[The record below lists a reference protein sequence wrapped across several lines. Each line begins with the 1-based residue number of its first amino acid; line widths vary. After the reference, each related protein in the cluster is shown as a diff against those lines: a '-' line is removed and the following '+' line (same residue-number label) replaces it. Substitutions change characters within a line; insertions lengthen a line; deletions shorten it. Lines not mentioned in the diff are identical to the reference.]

1 MAADYQPFP
10 AKVVTPEGTA
20 FDGMVRELE
29 VPSVSGGLGILA
41 RRAPVVADLK
51 VGRMRA
57 LLEDGT
63 WQTWATQEG
72 FAQASNSTATVV
84 VEDAIRVEDIDPA
97 AAAELISEST
107 ARIDAAK
114 SGDDSAELRAAERAL
129 EWGEHLAALAAE
141 R

>member
-63 WQTWATQEG
+63 
-72 FAQASNSTATVV
+72 
-84 VEDAIRVEDIDPA
+84 
-97 AAAELISEST
+97 
-107 ARIDAAK
+107 
-114 SGDDSAELRAAERAL
+114 
-129 EWGEHLAALAAE
+129 
-141 R
+141 

>member
-1 MAADYQPFP
+1 MADYQPFP
-10 AKVVTPEGTA
+10 VKVVTPEGIA
-20 FDGMVRELE
+20 FDGQVRELE

-51 VGRMRA
+51 LGRMRA
-57 LLEDGT
+57 QLEDGT

-84 VEDAIRVEDIDPA
+84 VEDAIRLEDIDAA
-97 AAAELISEST
+97 AAAELVSESKV
-107 ARIDAAK
+107 RIEAAK
-114 SGDDSAELRAAERAL
+114 AATDDVELQAAERAL
-129 EWGEHLAALAAE
+129 EWGEHLVELAAT